1 MKIKKIA
8 IALVVFLVS
17 ITLASCNWNIS
28 ADTNYESP
36 SDYESTRIEMIQN
49 VIGSVVVVET
59 SSGYGSGI
67 IFNEV
72 TVNEVTGVKKYA
84 ILTAY
89 SVVDLVN
96 PTDMHVVLASGMSY
110 PVTEAL
116 GDQDYEVGV
125 VYIETSQNLDVYQ
138 IEQLNGSSMVELN
151 QGEDLYAIGTPYQ
164 YTMFNYVSQGILGLT
179 SLDRNDITGL
189 VFMHSAETNPG
200 MEGAP
205 IFNLSGQLLGIQLT
219 KLYMTSEAADA
230 VPTEGIN
237 YALNMNVI
245 APILL
250 NLDTTL
256 QTSYEGPTLM
266 SVNSDSNYNDIAQQ
280 MIQTV
285 SPSVVSVIGSV
296 GLGSGIVFD
305 KETLEDGSFRYYIL
319 TNNHVVSDNEEVR
332 IKFSETESEYA
343 VKDYQTNENYD
354 IAVLR
359 VDTDQELPVYD
370 IPPIT
375 KNEYVDMV
383 VGQDVYAVGTPLSVL
398 YHNYVTQGVISVL
411 DYTYRGIYQLGI
423 VHDAEINPGN
433 SGGPLFNLNGDV
445 IGVNVA
451 KVVNLSDGTKTVY
464 AEGLNYSLNIN
475 VVSQAVRNFTS
486 DGWTE
491 MLRSPKLGVTVVD
504 YSSNYDLYPISY
516 NDGVLVTGFDYTRK
530 AYLGLESYD
539 LIVGIDGLTVHTTAD
554 LVQGLSGKTF
564 GDSVT
569 LNIVRYDELGHI
581 LTMTVEVVLS

>member
-1 MKIKKIA
+1 MRIKKIA
-8 IALVVFLVS
+8 ITLVVLLVS
-17 ITLASCNWNIS
+17 ITLVGCNWNIS

-84 ILTAY
+84 VLTAY

-116 GDQDYEVGV
+116 GNQDYEIGV
-125 VYIETSQNLDVYQ
+125 VYIETAQNLDVYQ

-189 VFMHSAETNPG
+189 VFIHSAETNPG

-219 KLYMTSEAADA
+219 KLYMTSETADA

-245 APILL
+245 APVLL
-250 NLDTTL
+250 NLDATL

-285 SPSVVSVIGSV
+285 SPSIVSVIGSV

-305 KETLEDGSFRYYIL
+305 KETLEDGSFRYYVL
-319 TNNHVVSDNEEVR
+319 TNNHVLSDNEEVR

-343 VKDYQTNENYD
+343 VKDYQSNENYD

-359 VDTDQELPVYD
+359 VETDQELPVYD

-375 KNEYVDMV
+375 KDEYVDMV
-383 VGQDVYAVGTPLSVL
+383 VGQDVYAIGTPLSVL
-398 YHNYVTQGVISVL
+398 YQNYFTKSVISVL

-451 KVVNLSDGTKTVY
+451 KVVNLSNGIETVY

-475 VVSQAVRNFTS
+475 VVSQAVRHFTA

-491 MLRSPKLGVTVVD
+491 MIRNPKLGVTVTD

-516 NDGVLVTGFDYTRK
+516 NDGVLVTGFDYTRN
-530 AYLGLESYD
+530 AFLGLEIYD
-539 LIVGIDGLTVHTTAD
+539 LIVGINGLTVHTTAD

-569 LNIVRYDELGHI
+569 LNIVRYDDLGHI
-581 LTMTVEVVLS
+581 IKLTVDVVIS